1 MKRFNPETL
10 ADISKILNKHDK
22 KLPIECTIEIAEYVD
37 DKVFHAIC
45 DARGDWQMKPSLHE
59 LIVNVIETYLYENRN
74 IDITIEESD
83 ELAEQII
90 KIIRDYHL
98 VEDVHFIDRKYNE
111 KENK

>member
-45 DARGDWQMKPSLHE
+45 DARGD
-59 LIVNVIETYLYENRN
+59 
-74 IDITIEESD
+74 
-83 ELAEQII
+83 
-90 KIIRDYHL
+90 
-98 VEDVHFIDRKYNE
+98 
-111 KENK
+111 

>member
-1 MKRFNPETL
+1 
-10 ADISKILNKHDK
+10 
-22 KLPIECTIEIAEYVD
+22 
-37 DKVFHAIC
+37 
-45 DARGDWQMKPSLHE
+45 MKPSLHE